1 VEVLPVTEPLELV
14 PPAAIDLQA
23 ADALLAGRS
32 GRELLATAAQH
43 AGARLV
49 RAQLRSV
56 HHRGRR
62 SVSHVFAATLAV
74 GEAEREVLLVAHV
87 DRRPLPDGAFA
98 LAADG
103 IPVAVWRFPNDPY
116 LPGLPPAISP
126 ARVRELLDDLG
137 GPEGAVSLHTRAYR
151 PSRRAV
157 VEVTVDG
164 TDQVGRVLYLKVL
177 TGDRAGELADL
188 HRQLAEHVPVPKVI
202 GVATGQGILAL
213 QALGGR
219 TLRAALVGG
228 EPLPAP
234 DELVA
239 LSERFAASGLVSPR
253 DPRAFADPT
262 RHVASLA
269 RLAPDRADVVAQV
282 AAVAASAGDG
292 PLVPVHGDLHDGQ
305 LLLDPSGHVTGL
317 LDVDGAG
324 QGTIAQDAGT
334 LVAHLA
340 VVGEVWPEVA
350 DRAESYAAA
359 VADAYRPVV
368 GAAALAR
375 ATAGAWLGLAT
386 GPHRAQ
392 DPDWPQTTRARI
404 DRARRELA
412 GP

>member
-1 VEVLPVTEPLELV
+1 VSEPLELV
-14 PPAAIDLQA
+14 APAAIDLHT

-32 GRELLATAAQH
+32 GRDLLATAATH

-74 GEAEREVLLVAHV
+74 GDVEREVLLVAHV
-87 DRRPLPDGAFA
+87 DRRELPDGAFV
-98 LAADG
+98 LASDG
-103 IPVAVWRFPNDPY
+103 VPVAVWRFPNDPY
-116 LPGLPPAISP
+116 LPGLPSVVAP

-137 GPEGAVSLHTRAYR
+137 GPEGEVTLHTRAYR

-157 VEVTVDG
+157 VEVTVHGADE
-164 TDQVGRVLYLKVL
+164 VGRVLYLKVL
-177 TGDRAGELADL
+177 TGDRATELADL
-188 HRQLAEHVPVPKVI
+188 HRQLAPHLPVPKVI
-202 GVATGQGILAL
+202 GVASSQGILAL
-213 QALGGR
+213 QALEGH
-219 TLRAALVGG
+219 TLRSALVGG
-228 EPLPAP
+228 APLPTP
-234 DELVA
+234 EELVG
-239 LSERFAASGLVSPR
+239 LSERFAASGLVSGR
-253 DPRAFADPT
+253 DPRAFADPA
-262 RHVASLA
+262 RHVASLS
-269 RLAPDRADVVAQV
+269 RLVPDRADVVAEV
-282 AAVAASAGDG
+282 AAVAASAASG

-305 LLLDPSGHVTGL
+305 LLLDPAGRVTGL

-324 QGTIAQDAGT
+324 PGSMAQDAGT

-359 VADAYRPVV
+359 VADAYRPLV

-392 DPDWPQTTRARI
+392 DPDWPQTTRSRI

-412 GP
+412 